1 MKQKNTKSPTLCI
14 SIAKQSGMFGTI
26 VHNAGY
32 EALKLNFIYKAFSV
46 TKLEDAIRGVK
57 AFGIKGCSV
66 SMPYKEKV
74 IKYLDKLDPL
84 AKKVG
89 AVNTIVNDD
98 NTLVGYNTD
107 VIGVT
112 ECLKKFNKY
121 KKEKILVIGAG
132 GMARAVL
139 VALENL
145 KFSNIALTNRTKKNG
160 INLINKF
167 DFEYIPWM
175 DKDKFKPNFIINATS
190 IGMYPNSSMIPIS
203 KDVIKQSK
211 IIVDVVTNPPETK
224 LIKFA
229 KRNDKIVISGLD
241 LALHQALS
249 QFKLYTG
256 QNPPKTKMQKAI
268 NEFYR

>member
-1 MKQKNTKSPTLCI
+1 
-14 SIAKQSGMFGTI
+14 
-26 VHNAGY
+26 
-32 EALKLNFIYKAFSV
+32 
-46 TKLEDAIRGVK
+46 
-57 AFGIKGCSV
+57 
-66 SMPYKEKV
+66 
-74 IKYLDKLDPL
+74 
-84 AKKVG
+84 
-89 AVNTIVNDD
+89 
-98 NTLVGYNTD
+98 
-107 VIGVT
+107 
-112 ECLKKFNKY
+112 
-121 KKEKILVIGAG
+121 
-132 GMARAVL
+132 
-139 VALENL
+139 
-145 KFSNIALTNRTKKNG
+145 
-160 INLINKF
+160 
-167 DFEYIPWM
+167 M